1 MGNVILCTFLHCV
14 DLELVIDYISK
25 SYAINN
31 NRIAIYNLYNDK
43 YNTICVYS
51 IPGDYELTYNT
62 IKIHRKSDTNTLYT
76 INALNELIKLVNNGV
91 HDESYKVDWDIFA
104 NKLIIIKQGSLKKLD
119 IEFNRMEYI
128 K

>member
-1 MGNVILCTFLHCV
+1 LHCV